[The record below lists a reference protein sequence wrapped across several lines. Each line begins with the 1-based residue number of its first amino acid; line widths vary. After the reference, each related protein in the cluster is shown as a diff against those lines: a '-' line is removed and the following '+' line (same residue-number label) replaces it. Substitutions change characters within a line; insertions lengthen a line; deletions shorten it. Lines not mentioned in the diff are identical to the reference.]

1 MPRRRTLPSGS
12 SASPAP
18 ASGPLTRS
26 GSCVLCSDRL
36 AGEAREGREE
46 GRGTSAQ
53 PPTLGWGESGCHL
66 RDCVCIRHV
75 LSRSQPAA
83 EP

>member
-26 GSCVLCSDRL
+26 GSCDLCSDRL

-53 PPTLGWGESGCHL
+53 PP
-66 RDCVCIRHV
+66 R
-75 LSRSQPAA
+75 
-83 EP
+83 